1 VGCVVDAPGE
11 TIEPGVVVARN
22 VICKFTL
29 GEPDG
34 SESERVTAIA
44 DTMNGAGL
52 VAEVSPRIR
61 EEVWKKLFGNMILAP
76 VAALTRATAGE
87 LFADADLMAIC
98 RQAMEEGQLVANE
111 FGESFDLD
119 FEKRLA
125 IGGGNPAHKQS
136 MLQDA
141 EKGRPMEVDALV
153 TIVCELGRMVGV
165 ETPVMDMV
173 LALVK
178 QQARVLGLYRG

>member
-1 VGCVVDAPGE
+1 
-11 TIEPGVVVARN
+11 
-22 VICKFTL
+22 
-29 GEPDG
+29 
-34 SESERVTAIA
+34 
-44 DTMNGAGL
+44 
-52 VAEVSPRIR
+52 
-61 EEVWKKLFGNMILAP
+61 
-76 VAALTRATAGE
+76 
-87 LFADADLMAIC
+87 
-98 RQAMEEGQLVANE
+98 MEEGQLVANE